1 MKVKDSKV
9 KYSPSDLN
17 NFVNCKY
24 HIYNDLVEHDQK
36 LKKKEPS
43 EDVKLWRRF
52 GEEHEKKHLKLF
64 QKNTQKI

>member
-36 LKKKEPS
+36 LKKK
-43 EDVKLWRRF
+43 RAF
-52 GEEHEKKHLKLF
+52 
-64 QKNTQKI
+64 

>member
-24 HIYNDLVEHDQK
+24 HIYNDLVEHEQK
-36 LKKKEPS
+36 LKKKVS
-43 EDVKLWRRF
+43 VFSLDL
-52 GEEHEKKHLKLF
+52 
-64 QKNTQKI
+64 IDDY